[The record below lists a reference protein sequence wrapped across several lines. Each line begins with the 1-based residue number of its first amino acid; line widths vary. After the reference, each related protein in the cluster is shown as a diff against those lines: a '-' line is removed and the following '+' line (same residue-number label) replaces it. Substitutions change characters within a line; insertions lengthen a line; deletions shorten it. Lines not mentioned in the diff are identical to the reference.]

1 MNVVVDTDGT
11 RYLLLKRSS
20 DSSLVR
26 DPETNVTKHVEND
39 RLEYLE
45 GESPLETAAKA
56 IPDDIRTLVLATPDA
71 RTLGLLIELADR
83 EPLGVRELLET
94 SDFCESD
101 LHGRLTLL
109 TAAGVLAET
118 RVGGERG
125 YRVTE
130 SMRQTLD
137 TLRSLSPEE

>member
-26 DPETNVTKHVEND
+26 DPETNVTKHVDND
-39 RLEYLE
+39 RLEHLE
-45 GESPLETAAKA
+45 GESPLETAARA
-56 IPDDIRTLVLATPDA
+56 IPDDIRTLILATPDE
-71 RTLGLLIELADR
+71 RTLGLLVELADR
-83 EPLGVRELLET
+83 GPLGVRELLET
-94 SDFCESD
+94 TDFCESD

-118 RVGGERG
+118 QVGGERG
-125 YRVTE
+125 YRTTE
-130 SMRQTLD
+130 SMRQTLE
-137 TLRSLSPEE
+137 TLRSLSLEE